1 MVKVKDLLF
10 THLIFPIKSKI
21 KHCNF
26 LSIELYIK
34 RSSLDV
40 VSQLCLRDRMSE
52 NRTFKLK
59 IKLQKATFYGPS
71 SSKYSTRQKIYITGQ
86 VLDPVIQNNQIVIK
100 QGRRVSVNYLYDKLS
115 TALQTI
121 GKFEGTLVFLIDSSN
136 SLDEKIT
143 DFQGNELTK
152 FTTDSVCEQ

>member
-1 MVKVKDLLF
+1 
-10 THLIFPIKSKI
+10 
-21 KHCNF
+21 
-26 LSIELYIK
+26 
-34 RSSLDV
+34 
-40 VSQLCLRDRMSE
+40 MSE

-71 SSKYSTRQKIYITGQ
+71 SSKYSSRQKIYITGQ
-86 VLDPVIQNNQIVIK
+86 VLDPAIQNNQIVIK

-115 TALQTI
+115 TALETI

-136 SLDEKIT
+136 SLDDTIT